1 MNRSTKLL
9 IVIFKALYSNSHNW
23 NQRFF
28 ISKATKISQRNTL
41 ENKAT
46 KPQCNKA
53 QGLHPP
59 ETSPDLTEN
68 AG

>member
-1 MNRSTKLL
+1 MNQSAKLL
-9 IVIFKALYSNSHNW
+9 IFIFKALYPNSHSW

-28 ISKATKISQRNTL
+28 ISKDTNISQRNTL

-46 KPQCNKA
+46 KRQCNKA

-59 ETSPDLTEN
+59 ETSPDPTEN

>member
-1 MNRSTKLL
+1 MNQAAKLL
-9 IVIFKALYSNSHNW
+9 IVIFKGLHPNSYNW

-28 ISKATKISQRNTL
+28 ISKDTNISQRNTL
-41 ENKAT
+41 ENKA
-46 KPQCNKA
+46 KKLQCNKA